1 MELGNG
7 SCIEI
12 HSVSVS
18 GLLLIIDLGLSRFS
32 QVQGSETYSK
42 KKKKKLKWK
51 RKTREQQQQRQH
63 AHKRC
68 SQAVY
73 VLTCFWFLIPGIAC
87 YTMR

>member
-1 MELGNG
+1 MELGYG

-42 KKKKKLKWK
+42 KKKNSSGNGK
-51 RKTREQQQQRQH
+51 RERNNNNNGNTPIKGAR
-63 AHKRC
+63 KPF
-68 SQAVY
+68 
-73 VLTCFWFLIPGIAC
+73 TC
-87 YTMR
+87 